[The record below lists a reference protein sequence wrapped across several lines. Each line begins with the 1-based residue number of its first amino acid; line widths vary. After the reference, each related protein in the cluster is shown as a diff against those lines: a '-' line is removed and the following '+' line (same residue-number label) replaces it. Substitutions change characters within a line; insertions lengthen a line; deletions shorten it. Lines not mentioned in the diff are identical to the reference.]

1 MDDFS
6 VKVLL
11 SPETLGELKVRYTL
25 GLYEF
30 LQFRLYVGFLRHSNS
45 GCFLLHNSI
54 NSSAPLLENNVVS
67 LALGS

>member
-6 VKVLL
+6 VKVHL

-30 LQFRLYVGFLRHSNS
+30 LQFRLYVGFLRHS
-45 GCFLLHNSI
+45 I
-54 NSSAPLLENNVVS
+54 
-67 LALGS
+67 